1 VVSIPF
7 DGKPEA
13 AQPGTHLVNARFN
26 SNGDTAFAG
35 HFTKGGPGRK
45 SPVCIDQGG
54 NNRCCATFLSRFD
67 AAAILVR
74 IRVPGVTGRNVSAA
88 RAQQPRGFRPPS
100 TSVERRPML
109 VLERKEI
116 LRREGR
122 IRLRSVRSPR
132 FRRRPATVR
141 RNTFLRSFRR
151 GGEDRGPVLR
161 AGRRGPDRA
170 HPACVS
176 CGGSPALLSPG
187 DGERNPRLLPASEGD
202 GWETGPYGIP
212 EPSIP
217 AGVAPRLS
225 GWDIVVVPGLAFDR
239 RGIVSATGSGITT
252 GFSEHFRRAC
262 RGSGS
267 PGQASGFRKC
277 RSTRGRTRPRA
288 GDGRKG

>member
-1 VVSIPF
+1 
-7 DGKPEA
+7 
-13 AQPGTHLVNARFN
+13 VNARFN

-35 HFTKGGPGRK
+35 ALLLGRTRAEIA
-45 SPVCIDQGG
+45 VCIDQGG
-54 NNRCCATFLSRFD
+54 NNRCCGDVLIA
-67 AAAILVR
+67 VR
-74 IRVPGVTGRNVSAA
+74 CGGNFCPNKGTGVTGRNVSAA
-88 RAQQPRGFRPPS
+88 RAQPTRGFSPPS

-116 LRREGR
+116 LRRKAVSGFG
-122 IRLRSVRSPR
+122 SVRSPR

-141 RNTFLRSFRR
+141 RNTFSGSSARR
-151 GGEDRGPVLR
+151 GDRGPVLR

-187 DGERNPRLLPASEGD
+187 DGRGTLAFYPHREG
-202 GWETGPYGIP
+202 TGGKRGRT
-212 EPSIP
+212 ESRAVDP

-225 GWDIVVVPGLAFDR
+225 GWDIVVVRPRLRSAGNRLGHGFGYYDR
-239 RGIVSATGSGITT
+239 FLGTLP
-252 GFSEHFRRAC
+252 RAC

-277 RSTRGRTRPRA
+277 RSTRGTFPSRIS
-288 GDGRKG
+288 DGRRGDPGREGVRVP